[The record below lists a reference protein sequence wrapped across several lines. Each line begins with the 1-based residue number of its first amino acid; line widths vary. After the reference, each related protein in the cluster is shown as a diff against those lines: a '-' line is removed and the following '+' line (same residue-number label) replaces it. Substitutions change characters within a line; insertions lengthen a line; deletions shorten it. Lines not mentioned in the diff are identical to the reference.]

1 MDLKQIEYIVKI
13 AETGN
18 ITRAA
23 EQLFVTQSAL
33 NQQLLKLE
41 NALGI
46 KLFYRRKHDLTPTD
60 AGKVYLKYGR
70 QMLIEKRE
78 AYNIINDLA
87 QDNLGHLSFT
97 FSRERGLDM
106 FVATYPAFHR
116 QFPGIIVEPHEMR
129 VHNQQLQ
136 ITQGYVD
143 LGLVTLS
150 EQQKLA
156 DLQYDHVRYESLLL
170 CLPRKHPLAKDAAP
184 VGTYLEDLPYM
195 DLSAIKELPFVLI
208 YKEST
213 MRSLINR
220 ILGAA
225 KIRPYVLFES
235 GSIRA
240 LLKIVA
246 SGLACTITSAGYIRG
261 KDDVAF
267 YRIPGDPLWEMC
279 TVHKKDDKSKV
290 KKNAPCEMYPPYWV
304 SSKEGTFQW
313 SGHFMLS
320 LFLGSSDQRL
330 KESKTDVNIS
340 IAFWVLM
347 VQDNLLDI
355 IFRMELKP
363 NCKFAMRIFNAL
375 DKAQSLIGIFCRLD
389 ETRSCNGKDILM
401 MPRRN
406 LVKRI
411 VPYNAA

>member
-13 AETGN
+13 AETRN

-136 ITQGYVD
+136 IAQGYVD

-156 DLQYDHVRYESLLL
+156 DLQYDHIRYEPLLL
-170 CLPRKHPLAKDAAP
+170 CLPRKHPLAKDAA
-184 VGTYLEDLPYM
+184 LQEKLN
-195 DLSAIKELPFVLI
+195 S
-208 YKEST
+208 
-213 MRSLINR
+213 
-220 ILGAA
+220 
-225 KIRPYVLFES
+225 
-235 GSIRA
+235 
-240 LLKIVA
+240 
-246 SGLACTITSAGYIRG
+246 
-261 KDDVAF
+261 
-267 YRIPGDPLWEMC
+267 
-279 TVHKKDDKSKV
+279 
-290 KKNAPCEMYPPYWV
+290 
-304 SSKEGTFQW
+304 
-313 SGHFMLS
+313 
-320 LFLGSSDQRL
+320 
-330 KESKTDVNIS
+330 
-340 IAFWVLM
+340 
-347 VQDNLLDI
+347 
-355 IFRMELKP
+355 
-363 NCKFAMRIFNAL
+363 
-375 DKAQSLIGIFCRLD
+375 
-389 ETRSCNGKDILM
+389 
-401 MPRRN
+401 
-406 LVKRI
+406 
-411 VPYNAA
+411 

>member
-136 ITQGYVD
+136 IAQGYVD

-150 EQQKLA
+150 EQQL
-156 DLQYDHVRYESLLL
+156 
-170 CLPRKHPLAKDAAP
+170 
-184 VGTYLEDLPYM
+184 
-195 DLSAIKELPFVLI
+195 
-208 YKEST
+208 
-213 MRSLINR
+213 SLIH
-220 ILGAA
+220 I
-225 KIRPYVLFES
+225 
-235 GSIRA
+235 
-240 LLKIVA
+240 
-246 SGLACTITSAGYIRG
+246 
-261 KDDVAF
+261 
-267 YRIPGDPLWEMC
+267 
-279 TVHKKDDKSKV
+279 
-290 KKNAPCEMYPPYWV
+290 
-304 SSKEGTFQW
+304 
-313 SGHFMLS
+313 
-320 LFLGSSDQRL
+320 
-330 KESKTDVNIS
+330 
-340 IAFWVLM
+340 
-347 VQDNLLDI
+347 
-355 IFRMELKP
+355 
-363 NCKFAMRIFNAL
+363 
-375 DKAQSLIGIFCRLD
+375 
-389 ETRSCNGKDILM
+389 
-401 MPRRN
+401 
-406 LVKRI
+406 
-411 VPYNAA
+411 

>member
-136 ITQGYVD
+136 IAQGYVD

-156 DLQYDHVRYESLLL
+156 DLQYDHIRYEPLLL

-261 KDDVAF
+261 KDAVAF

-279 TVHKKDDKSKV
+279 TVHKKDTYVSK
-290 KKNAPCEMYPPYWV
+290 AMACY
-304 SSKEGTFQW
+304 KELIVRYFTEK
-313 SGHFMLS
+313 
-320 LFLGSSDQRL
+320 DP
-330 KESKTDVNIS
+330 
-340 IAFWVLM
+340 
-347 VQDNLLDI
+347 LLTNQ
-355 IFRMELKP
+355 K
-363 NCKFAMRIFNAL
+363 
-375 DKAQSLIGIFCRLD
+375 
-389 ETRSCNGKDILM
+389 
-401 MPRRN
+401 
-406 LVKRI
+406 
-411 VPYNAA
+411 

>member
-136 ITQGYVD
+136 IAQGYVD

-156 DLQYDHVRYESLLL
+156 DLQYDHIRIWTYQQSRSCPL
-170 CLPRKHPLAKDAAP
+170 CSSTRNRPCEASSTGSSGQLRSVPMSFLNQAA
-184 VGTYLEDLPYM
+184 
-195 DLSAIKELPFVLI
+195 S
-208 YKEST
+208 
-213 MRSLINR
+213 
-220 ILGAA
+220 
-225 KIRPYVLFES
+225 
-235 GSIRA
+235 
-240 LLKIVA
+240 
-246 SGLACTITSAGYIRG
+246 
-261 KDDVAF
+261 
-267 YRIPGDPLWEMC
+267 
-279 TVHKKDDKSKV
+279 
-290 KKNAPCEMYPPYWV
+290 APC
-304 SSKEGTFQW
+304 
-313 SGHFMLS
+313 
-320 LFLGSSDQRL
+320 
-330 KESKTDVNIS
+330 
-340 IAFWVLM
+340 
-347 VQDNLLDI
+347 
-355 IFRMELKP
+355 
-363 NCKFAMRIFNAL
+363 
-375 DKAQSLIGIFCRLD
+375 
-389 ETRSCNGKDILM
+389 
-401 MPRRN
+401 
-406 LVKRI
+406 
-411 VPYNAA
+411 